1 MCQHISERVH
11 LLRVRLVL
19 RLGLGG
25 GSPSPSRSPSVHILI
40 LNNIGKVLALY
51 EVKCPL
57 CRNHQFKNLFGA
69 ALPSLSRI
77 TLEKPR
83 SKILVRAKF
92 CPKKNKKSNISRGQ
106 FWFKSLWF
114 CSILTLTIS

>member
-1 MCQHISERVH
+1 KN
-11 LLRVRLVL
+11 
-19 RLGLGG
+19 G
-25 GSPSPSRSPSVHILI
+25 
-40 LNNIGKVLALY
+40 
-51 EVKCPL
+51 CPL
-57 CRNHQFKNLFGA
+57 CRNQQFKNLFGA
-69 ALPSLSRI
+69 ALPSLSRM